1 MNVRPR
7 ALATTLAF
15 AFACTAALS
24 ASGAVPPRAP
34 QAESQRRPQGP
45 VAGPVIKLPRGEG
58 ASDERAPQP
67 SSTAAAKEDGSR
79 VAPAPT
85 RWEYCTING
94 FSYHQKGFSLSSPS
108 LVPAA
113 VIRYIPNTGE
123 EVEGVSEDDA
133 VANAFAKLGDDGW
146 ELAGI
151 RMDFRSSDGSGNS
164 TSVYYFKRPKRHE

>member
-7 ALATTLAF
+7 ALAATLAL
-15 AFACTAALS
+15 ACAAALS
-24 ASGAVPPRAP
+24 ASGAVRPRAP

-58 ASDERAPQP
+58 ASDERAPQQQP
-67 SSTAAAKEDGSR
+67 SAAAKEDGSR

-113 VIRYIPNTGE
+113 VIRYVPNTGE

-133 VANAFAKLGDDGW
+133 IANAFAKLGDDGW
-146 ELAGI
+146 ELAGV
-151 RMDFRSSDGSGNS
+151 RTDFRSSDGNGNS
-164 TSVYYFKRPKRHE
+164 TSVFYFKRPKRHE